1 MNNSKHI
8 HRVLV
13 ADDEAVVRSGIKRA
27 LENRGM
33 TTELAASGQ
42 EALDLM
48 SKESFDLVLLDIRM
62 PDMDGTAVLSH
73 IRAHHPE
80 TRVIMISGYPTIDTA
95 VYCMKMGALDYLVK
109 PFRLDDL
116 ETAIKRIGIF
126 NGPVQ
131 KTKPQT
137 NGPRID
143 PGENFLVGQSRSI
156 LEISEKVLKVAPTE
170 STALITGENGT
181 GKEVV
186 ARAIHANSSRKDKPF
201 VVVDCI
207 SIEEALIEGELFG
220 NVTGHLGD
228 SHHPKH
234 GFLELANQGT
244 LFLDEIGNLGL
255 NVQAKLL
262 RAIQYR
268 ELMRMGDQQRISMD
282 IRIISASNKNLEE
295 LVRSGAFREDLYYLL
310 SVVPIHIPPLRERKE
325 DIPLLVNHFLR
336 KLSNKLRRKV
346 PEMSQATMTILEEYT
361 WPGNVRE
368 LQHTIERLLILIE
381 DTDVIHPTD
390 LPSFISQRQG
400 EFQMFSEEPLT
411 LEELEKKYIRF
422 VLRRTKGKK
431 TEAADLLG
439 INRKTLGMKI
449 KKYELY

>member
-13 ADDEAVVRSGIKRA
+13 VDDEAVVRSGIKRA

-33 TTELAASGQ
+33 STELAASGQ
-42 EALDLM
+42 EALNLM

-73 IRAHHPE
+73 IRAHHPQ

-95 VYCMKMGALDYLVK
+95 LYCMKMGALDYLVK

-131 KTKPQT
+131 KTDIQT
-137 NGPRID
+137 NGPRIG
-143 PGENFLVGQSRSI
+143 PNENFLVGQSRSI
-156 LEISEKVLKVAPTE
+156 LKISEKVLKVAPTE

-201 VVVDCI
+201 VVVDCT
-207 SIEEALIEGELFG
+207 STDEALIEGELFG

-234 GFLELANQGT
+234 GFLELANHGT

-268 ELMRMGDQQRISMD
+268 EFMRMGDQQRISLD

-310 SVVPIHIPPLRERKE
+310 SVVPIHMPPLRERKE

-346 PEMSQATMTILEEYT
+346 PEMSEATMTILEEYA

-400 EFQMFSEEPLT
+400 EFQMFSEDPLT